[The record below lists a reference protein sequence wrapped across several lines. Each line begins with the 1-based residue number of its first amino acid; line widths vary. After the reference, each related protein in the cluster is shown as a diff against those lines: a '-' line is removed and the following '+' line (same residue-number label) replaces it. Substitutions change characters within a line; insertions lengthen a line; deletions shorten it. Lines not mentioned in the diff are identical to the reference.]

1 MKVQMKNLLQIASVV
16 LLVFSSVGVKAQIK
30 DTGEISSK
38 EARTDSPIKFSLEEA
53 QKYALENSFMVK
65 GSDYDLKVAKRKVWE
80 AISTGLPQV
89 TADADYT
96 KNLKISAT
104 PFPANLGDPIR
115 ILMGQEATGTPLYV
129 PFAQKYSSSTT
140 INVNQKIFDGSYI
153 VGLGA
158 AKVFV
163 QLSQNTK
170 TKSEIDVKDLVAQ
183 AYYNVLVA
191 RENYKTIEEN
201 VAITKKTHFETKAYY
216 ENGFREELDV
226 DQVMLMLKRS
236 ENQLSDAKRAISN
249 ALIMLKF
256 TMGYDIEKDIE
267 LNNNLETFINPLLI
281 SKTESKELDLE
292 NHIDYKIVDTQL
304 KAQKLIIR
312 NEQAGYLPN
321 LSAFYSYGKNT
332 SADAWNVYK
341 SNVPW
346 FKSSMVGLKISM
358 PIFTGFNR
366 RSKIKQE
373 KINYKKIEDL
383 KYNTEQSLKKDL
395 SLSYNSLV
403 NAKDTYENDLK
414 GLEIAKRIYE
424 RTLVKFNEGVSTS
437 TELSNNEQQYL
448 NSHSAYINATL
459 NLLNSKIAFDKA
471 LGKL

>member
-38 EARTDSPIKFSLEEA
+38 EALTDSPIKFSLEEA

-89 TADADYT
+89 KASANYS
-96 KNLKISAT
+96 KNLDIAVSLLPAEFFGGNAGEYTPVKFGQTYTSA
-104 PFPANLGDPIR
+104 
-115 ILMGQEATGTPLYV
+115 ATV
-129 PFAQKYSSSTT
+129 
-140 INVNQKIFDGSYI
+140 NVDQKIFDGSYI

-170 TKSEIDVKDLVAQ
+170 TKSEIDVRDLVAQ

-281 SKTESKELDLE
+281 SKTESKKLDLE

>member
-1 MKVQMKNLLQIASVV
+1 MKGQMKNILQIASAF
-16 LLVFSSVGVKAQIK
+16 LLVFSCLSLKAQ
-30 DTGEISSK
+30 TENL
-38 EARTDSPIKFSLEEA
+38 TKFSLQEA
-53 QKYALENSFMVK
+53 QNYALENSYTVK
-65 GSDYDLKVAKRKVWE
+65 GSDYDLKVAKKKVWE

-89 TADADYT
+89 KANADYT
-96 KNLKISAT
+96 KNLDIAVSLLPAEIFGGTSGEYTPVKFGQTYASSAT
-104 PFPANLGDPIR
+104 ITVD
-115 ILMGQEATGTPLYV
+115 
-129 PFAQKYSSSTT
+129 
-140 INVNQKIFDGSYI
+140 QKIFDGSYI

-170 TKSEIDVKDLVAQ
+170 LKSEIEVKDAVAQ

-201 VAITKKTHFETKAYY
+201 LAITKKTHFETKAYF

-256 TMGYDIEKDIE
+256 TMGYEIEQEIGLKND
-267 LNNNLETFINPLLI
+267 LETFITPLRI
-281 SKTESKELDLE
+281 SKANSTDLDIE
-292 NHIDYKIVDTQL
+292 NHIDYKIVSTQL
-304 KAQKLIIR
+304 QAQKLIVR

-321 LSAFYSYGKNT
+321 ISAFYNYGKNT
-332 SADAWNVYK
+332 STDASNVYK
-341 SNVPW
+341 SSVPW
-346 FKSSMVGLKISM
+346 FKSSMIGLKLNV

-395 SLSYNSLV
+395 SISHNSLV
-403 NAKDTYENDLK
+403 NAKENYENDLK
-414 GLEIAKRIYE
+414 GLEIAKRIYD

-437 TELSNNEQQYL
+437 TDLSNIEEQYL
-448 NSHSAYINATL
+448 NSHTAYINSTL
-459 NLLNSKIAFDKA
+459 QLLNSKIAFDKA

>member
-1 MKVQMKNLLQIASVV
+1 MKGQMKNILQIASVF
-16 LLVFSSVGVKAQIK
+16 LLVFSGLSLKAQTE
-30 DTGEISSK
+30 DLT
-38 EARTDSPIKFSLEEA
+38 KFSLQEA
-53 QKYALENSFMVK
+53 QNYALENSFTVK
-65 GSDYDLKVAKRKVWE
+65 GSDYDLKVAKKKVWE

-89 TADADYT
+89 SANADYS
-96 KNLKISAT
+96 KNLDIPVSLLPAEIFGGNAGEYTPVKFGQTYAGSA
-104 PFPANLGDPIR
+104 
-115 ILMGQEATGTPLYV
+115 
-129 PFAQKYSSSTT
+129 T
-140 INVNQKIFDGSYI
+140 INVDQKIFDGSYI

-170 TKSEIDVKDLVAQ
+170 AKSEIEVKDAVAQ

-201 VAITKKTHFETKAYY
+201 LVITKKTHFETKAYY

-256 TMGYDIEKDIE
+256 TMGYEIEQEIE
-267 LNNNLETFINPLLI
+267 LKNDLETFITPLRI
-281 SKTESKELDLE
+281 SKANSTDLNIE
-292 NHIDYKIVDTQL
+292 NHIDYRIVDTQL
-304 KAQKLIIR
+304 KAQKLIVR

-321 LSAFYSYGKNT
+321 ISAFYNYGKNT
-332 SADAWNVYK
+332 STDASNVYK

-346 FKSSMVGLKISM
+346 FKSSMIGLKLNV

-395 SLSYNSLV
+395 SISHNSLV
-403 NAKDTYENDLK
+403 NAKENYENDLK

-424 RTLVKFNEGVSTS
+424 KTLIKFNEGISTS
-437 TELSNNEQQYL
+437 TDLSNIEEQYL
-448 NSHSAYINATL
+448 NSHTAYINSTL
-459 NLLNSKIAFDKA
+459 NLLNSKLAFDKA

>member
-1 MKVQMKNLLQIASVV
+1 MKEQMKNILQIASIV
-16 LLVFSSVGVKAQIK
+16 LLVFSSWSLKAQ
-30 DTGEISSK
+30 TENL
-38 EARTDSPIKFSLEEA
+38 TKFSLQEA
-53 QKYALENSFMVK
+53 QNYALENSFTVK
-65 GSDYDLKVAKRKVWE
+65 GSDYDLKVAKKKVWE

-89 TADADYT
+89 KASADYT
-96 KNLKISAT
+96 KNLDIAVSLLPAEIFGGTAGEYTPVKFGQTYASSA
-104 PFPANLGDPIR
+104 
-115 ILMGQEATGTPLYV
+115 
-129 PFAQKYSSSTT
+129 T
-140 INVNQKIFDGSYI
+140 INVDQKIFDGSYI

-158 AKVFV
+158 AKIFV

-170 TKSEIDVKDLVAQ
+170 VKSEIEVKDIVAQ

-191 RENYKTIEEN
+191 RDNYKTIEEN

-236 ENQLSDAKRAISN
+236 ENQLSDAKRTISN

-256 TMGYDIEKDIE
+256 TMGYDIEKEIE
-267 LNNNLETFINPLLI
+267 LKNNLDSFINPLLI
-281 SKTESKELDLE
+281 SKTESTELDLE
-292 NHIDYKIVDTQL
+292 NHIDYRIVNTQL

-312 NEQAGYLPN
+312 NEQSGYLPN

-332 SADAWNVYK
+332 STDASNVYK
-341 SNVPW
+341 SSVPW
-346 FKSSMVGLKISM
+346 FKSSMIGLKMSM

-383 KYNTEQSLKKDL
+383 QYNTEQSLKKDL
-395 SLSYNSLV
+395 SISYNTLV
-403 NAKDTYENDLK
+403 NAKDNYENDLK
-414 GLEIAKRIYE
+414 GLEIAKRIYD
-424 RTLVKFNEGVSTS
+424 RTLVKFNEGVSSS

-448 NSHSAYINATL
+448 DSHSAFIGSTL
-459 NLLNSKIAFDKA
+459 QLLNSKVAFDKA

>member
-1 MKVQMKNLLQIASVV
+1 MKTILQIASFV
-16 LLVFSSVGVKAQIK
+16 LLVFSSWNLKAQ
-30 DTGEISSK
+30 TENL
-38 EARTDSPIKFSLEEA
+38 TKFSLQEA
-53 QKYALENSFMVK
+53 QNYALDNSYTVK
-65 GSDYDLKVAKRKVWE
+65 GSDYDLKVAKKKVWE

-89 TADADYT
+89 SASADYT
-96 KNLKISAT
+96 VNLKAGVS
-104 PFPANLGDPIR
+104 PFPAEIADPMRVI
-115 ILMGQEATGTPLYV
+115 MGGEATGEPLYIA
-129 PFAQKYSSSTT
+129 FSQKYTGSATLS
-140 INVNQKIFDGSYI
+140 VDQKIFDGSYI

-170 TKSEIDVKDLVAQ
+170 AKSEIEVKDAVAQ

-191 RENYKTIEEN
+191 RENYKTLEEN
-201 VAITKKTHFETKAYY
+201 LAITKKTHFETKAYY

-236 ENQLSDAKRAISN
+236 ENQLSNAKRAISN

-256 TMGYDIEKDIE
+256 TMGYEIEQDIE
-267 LNNNLETFINPLLI
+267 LKNNLETFITPLRI
-281 SKTESKELDLE
+281 SKVNSTDLDIE
-292 NHIDYKIVDTQL
+292 NHIDYRIVNTQL
-304 KAQKLIIR
+304 KAQKLIVR

-321 LSAFYSYGKNT
+321 ISAFYNYGKNT
-332 SADAWNVYK
+332 NTEAWNIYK
-341 SNVPW
+341 SKVPW
-346 FKSSMVGLKISM
+346 FKSSMVGLKLNV

-366 RSKIKQE
+366 RSKVKQE

-383 KYNTEQSLKKDL
+383 RYNTEQSLKKDI
-395 SLSYNSLV
+395 SISHNSLM
-403 NAKDTYENDLK
+403 NAKENYENDLK

-424 RTLVKFNEGVSTS
+424 KTLIKFKEGVSTS
-437 TELSNNEQQYL
+437 TDLSNIEEQYL
-448 NSHSAYINATL
+448 NSNTAYINSTL

>member
-1 MKVQMKNLLQIASVV
+1 MKQQMKNILQIASIV
-16 LLVFSSVGVKAQIK
+16 LLVFSSWSLKAQTENI
-30 DTGEISSK
+30 TN
-38 EARTDSPIKFSLEEA
+38 FSLQEA
-53 QKYALENSFMVK
+53 QNYALENSYSVK
-65 GSDYDLKVAKRKVWE
+65 GTDYDLKVAKKKVWE

-89 TADADYT
+89 KANADYT
-96 KNLKISAT
+96 KNLDIAVSLLPAEIFGGTAGEYKPVKFGQTYASSASVSV
-104 PFPANLGDPIR
+104 D
-115 ILMGQEATGTPLYV
+115 
-129 PFAQKYSSSTT
+129 
-140 INVNQKIFDGSYI
+140 QKIFDGSYI

-170 TKSEIDVKDLVAQ
+170 VKSEIEVKDIVAQ

-191 RENYKTIEEN
+191 RENYNTIAEN

-236 ENQLSDAKRAISN
+236 ENQLSDAKRTISN
-249 ALIMLKF
+249 AFIMLKF
-256 TMGYDIEKDIE
+256 TMGYDIEKEIE
-267 LNNNLETFINPLLI
+267 LKNDLDSFINPLLI
-281 SKTESKELDLE
+281 SKTKSTELDLE
-292 NHIDYKIVDTQL
+292 NHIDYRIVSTQL

-321 LSAFYSYGKNT
+321 LSAFYNYGKNT
-332 SADAWNVYK
+332 STDASNVYK
-341 SNVPW
+341 SSVPW
-346 FKSSMVGLKISM
+346 FKSSMIGLKMSM

-395 SLSYNSLV
+395 SISYNSLV
-403 NAKDTYENDLK
+403 NAKDNYENDLK

-424 RTLVKFNEGVSTS
+424 RTLVKFNEGISTS
-437 TELSNNEQQYL
+437 TDLSNNEQQYL
-448 NSHSAYINATL
+448 NSHSAYINSTL
-459 NLLNSKIAFDKA
+459 QLLNSKIAFDKA

>member
-1 MKVQMKNLLQIASVV
+1 MKNILQIASLA
-16 LLVFSSVGVKAQIK
+16 LLVFLGFSLKAQ
-30 DTGEISSK
+30 TENL
-38 EARTDSPIKFSLEEA
+38 TKFSLQEA
-53 QKYALENSFMVK
+53 QSYALENSYTVK
-65 GSDYDLKVAKRKVWE
+65 GSNYDLKVAKKKVWE

-89 TADADYT
+89 SASADYS
-96 KNLKISAT
+96 KNLDIPVSLLPAEIFGGNAGEYTPVKFGQTYAGSA
-104 PFPANLGDPIR
+104 
-115 ILMGQEATGTPLYV
+115 
-129 PFAQKYSSSTT
+129 T
-140 INVNQKIFDGSYI
+140 INVDQKIFDGSYI

-158 AKVFV
+158 AKIFV

-170 TKSEIDVKDLVAQ
+170 AKSEIEVKDAVAQ

-191 RENYKTIEEN
+191 KENYKTIEEN
-201 VAITKKTHFETKAYY
+201 LAITKKTHFETKAYY

-236 ENQLSDAKRAISN
+236 ENQLSNSKRAISN

-256 TMGYDIEKDIE
+256 TMGYEIAQEIE
-267 LNNNLETFINPLLI
+267 LKNDLESFITPLRI
-281 SKTESKELDLE
+281 SKANSTDLDIE

-321 LSAFYSYGKNT
+321 LSAFYNYGKNT
-332 SADAWNVYK
+332 STDASNVYK
-341 SNVPW
+341 NNVPW
-346 FKSSMVGLKISM
+346 FKSSMIGLKLNV

-373 KINYKKIEDL
+373 KITYKKIEDL

-395 SLSYNSLV
+395 SISHNSLV
-403 NAKDTYENDLK
+403 NAKENYENDLK

-424 RTLVKFNEGVSTS
+424 KTLIKYNEGISTS
-437 TELSNNEQQYL
+437 TDLSNIEEQYL
-448 NSHSAYINATL
+448 NSHTAYINSTL
-459 NLLNSKIAFDKA
+459 QLLNSKIAFDKA

>member
-1 MKVQMKNLLQIASVV
+1 MKNILQIASIV
-16 LLVFSSVGVKAQIK
+16 LLVFSSWSLKAQ
-30 DTGEISSK
+30 TENL
-38 EARTDSPIKFSLEEA
+38 TKFSLQEA
-53 QKYALENSFMVK
+53 QNYALENSFMVK
-65 GSDYDLKVAKRKVWE
+65 GSDYDLKVAKKKVWE

-89 TADADYT
+89 KASADYT
-96 KNLKISAT
+96 KNLDIAVSLLPAEFFGGVAGEYAPVKFGQTYASSA
-104 PFPANLGDPIR
+104 
-115 ILMGQEATGTPLYV
+115 
-129 PFAQKYSSSTT
+129 T
-140 INVNQKIFDGSYI
+140 INVDQKIFDGSYI

-158 AKVFV
+158 AKIFV

-170 TKSEIDVKDLVAQ
+170 IKSEIDVKDLVAQ

-236 ENQLSDAKRAISN
+236 ENQLSDAKRTISN

-256 TMGYDIEKDIE
+256 TMGYDIENEIE
-267 LNNNLETFINPLLI
+267 LKNDLEAFINPLLI
-281 SKTESKELDLE
+281 SKTESTELDLE
-292 NHIDYKIVDTQL
+292 NHIDYRIVSTQL

-312 NEQAGYLPN
+312 NEQSGYLPN

-332 SADAWNVYK
+332 STEASNVYK
-341 SNVPW
+341 SSVPW
-346 FKSSMVGLKISM
+346 FKSSMIGLKMSM

-395 SLSYNSLV
+395 SISYNSLV
-403 NAKDTYENDLK
+403 NAKDNYENDLE
-414 GLEIAKRIYE
+414 GLEIAKRIYD
-424 RTLVKFNEGVSTS
+424 RTLIKFNEGVSTS

-448 NSHSAYINATL
+448 DSHSAYISSTL
-459 NLLNSKIAFDKA
+459 QLLNTKVAFDKA

>member
-1 MKVQMKNLLQIASVV
+1 MKGQMKTILQIVSVF
-16 LLVFSSVGVKAQIK
+16 LLVFSSWSLKAQ
-30 DTGEISSK
+30 TENL
-38 EARTDSPIKFSLEEA
+38 TKFSLQEA
-53 QKYALENSFMVK
+53 QSYALDNSYTVK
-65 GSDYDLKVAKRKVWE
+65 GSDYDLKVAKKKVWE

-89 TADADYT
+89 SASADYS
-96 KNLKISAT
+96 KNLDIAVSLLPAEIFGGNAGEYTPVKFGQTYASSA
-104 PFPANLGDPIR
+104 
-115 ILMGQEATGTPLYV
+115 
-129 PFAQKYSSSTT
+129 T
-140 INVNQKIFDGSYI
+140 INVDQKIFDGSYI

-170 TKSEIDVKDLVAQ
+170 AKSAIEVKDAVAQ

-191 RENYKTIEEN
+191 KENYKTIEEN
-201 VAITKKTHFETKAYY
+201 LAITKKTHFETKAYY

-236 ENQLSDAKRAISN
+236 ENQLSNAKRAISN
-249 ALIMLKF
+249 AIIMLKF
-256 TMGYDIEKDIE
+256 TMGYEIEQNIE
-267 LNNNLETFINPLLI
+267 LKNDLETFVTPLRI
-281 SKTESKELDLE
+281 SKANSTDLDIE
-292 NHIDYKIVDTQL
+292 NHIDYRIVSTQL
-304 KAQKLIIR
+304 KAQKLIVR

-321 LSAFYSYGKNT
+321 ISAFYNYGKNT
-332 SADAWNVYK
+332 STDVSNVYK

-346 FKSSMVGLKISM
+346 FKSSMIGLKLNV

-395 SLSYNSLV
+395 RITHNSLM
-403 NAKDTYENDLK
+403 NAKENYENDLK

-424 RTLVKFNEGVSTS
+424 KTLIKFKEGVSTS
-437 TELSNNEQQYL
+437 TDLSNIEEQYL
-448 NSHSAYINATL
+448 NSNTAYINSTL

>member
-1 MKVQMKNLLQIASVV
+1 MKQQMKNILQIASIV
-16 LLVFSSVGVKAQIK
+16 LLVFSSWSLKAQ
-30 DTGEISSK
+30 TENL
-38 EARTDSPIKFSLEEA
+38 TKFSLQEA
-53 QKYALENSFMVK
+53 QNYALENSFTVK
-65 GSDYDLKVAKRKVWE
+65 GSDYDLKVAKKKVWE

-89 TADADYT
+89 KASADYT
-96 KNLKISAT
+96 KNLDIAVSLLPAEIFGGTAGEYTPVKFGQTYASSA
-104 PFPANLGDPIR
+104 
-115 ILMGQEATGTPLYV
+115 
-129 PFAQKYSSSTT
+129 T
-140 INVNQKIFDGSYI
+140 INVDQKIFDGSYI

-158 AKVFV
+158 AKIFV

-170 TKSEIDVKDLVAQ
+170 AKSEIEVKDIVAQ

-201 VAITKKTHFETKAYY
+201 VAITKKTHFETNAYY

-236 ENQLSDAKRAISN
+236 ENQLSDAKRTISN

-256 TMGYDIEKDIE
+256 TMGYDIEKEIE
-267 LNNNLETFINPLLI
+267 LKNDLEGFINPLLI
-281 SKTESKELDLE
+281 SKTESTKLDLE
-292 NHIDYKIVDTQL
+292 NHIDYRIVSTQL

-312 NEQAGYLPN
+312 NEQSGYLPN

-332 SADAWNVYK
+332 STDASNVYK
-341 SNVPW
+341 SSVPW
-346 FKSSMVGLKISM
+346 FKSSMIGLKMSM

-395 SLSYNSLV
+395 SISYNSLV
-403 NAKDTYENDLK
+403 NAKDNYENDLK
-414 GLEIAKRIYE
+414 GLEIAKRIYD

-448 NSHSAYINATL
+448 DSHSAYISSTL
-459 NLLNSKIAFDKA
+459 KLLNSKIAFDKA

>member
-1 MKVQMKNLLQIASVV
+1 MKGQMNNILHIASLF
-16 LLVFSSVGVKAQIK
+16 LLVFSSLSIKAQ
-30 DTGEISSK
+30 TE
-38 EARTDSPIKFSLEEA
+38 EPTEFSLHEA
-53 QKYALENSFMVK
+53 QSYALENSYTVK
-65 GSDYDLKVAKRKVWE
+65 GSDYDLKVAKKKVWE

-89 TADADYT
+89 SASADYS
-96 KNLKISAT
+96 KNLDIAVSLLPAEFFGGNAGEYMPVKFGQTYAGSA
-104 PFPANLGDPIR
+104 
-115 ILMGQEATGTPLYV
+115 
-129 PFAQKYSSSTT
+129 T
-140 INVNQKIFDGSYI
+140 INVDQKIFDGSYI

-170 TKSEIDVKDLVAQ
+170 TKSEIEVKDAVAQ

-191 RENYKTIEEN
+191 RENYKTIEDN
-201 VAITKKTHFETKAYY
+201 LNITKKTLFETKAYY

-236 ENQLSDAKRAISN
+236 ENQLSNAKRAISN

-256 TMGYDIEKDIE
+256 TMGYKVEQKIE
-267 LNNNLETFINPLLI
+267 LKNDLESFITPLRI
-281 SKTESKELDLE
+281 SKDDQTNLDLE

-304 KAQKLIIR
+304 KAQRLIVR

-321 LSAFYSYGKNT
+321 ISAFYNYGKNT
-332 SADAWNVYK
+332 STDVSNIYK

-346 FKSSMVGLKISM
+346 YKSSMIGLSLNV

-373 KINYKKIEDL
+373 KINFRKIEDL
-383 KYNTEQSLKKDL
+383 KYNTEQNIKKNL
-395 SLSYNSLV
+395 SISHNSLV
-403 NAKDTYENDLK
+403 NAKENYENDLK
-414 GLEIAKRIYE
+414 GLEISKRIYDK
-424 RTLVKFNEGVSTS
+424 TLIKFNEGVSTS
-437 TELSNNEQQYL
+437 TDLSSIEEQYL
-448 NSHSAYINATL
+448 NSHTAYINSTL

>member
-1 MKVQMKNLLQIASVV
+1 MNKILQTASVF
-16 LLVFSSVGVKAQIK
+16 LLVFSSLSIKAQTE
-30 DTGEISSK
+30 DLT
-38 EARTDSPIKFSLEEA
+38 KFSLHEA
-53 QKYALENSFMVK
+53 QSYALENSYTAK
-65 GSDYDLKVAKRKVWE
+65 GSDYDLKVAKKKVWE

-89 TADADYT
+89 SASADYS
-96 KNLKISAT
+96 KNLDITVSLLPAEFFGGVAGEYTPVKFGQTYAGSASIKV
-104 PFPANLGDPIR
+104 D
-115 ILMGQEATGTPLYV
+115 
-129 PFAQKYSSSTT
+129 
-140 INVNQKIFDGSYI
+140 QKIFDGSYI

-170 TKSEIDVKDLVAQ
+170 TKSEIEVKDAVAQ

-201 VAITKKTHFETKAYY
+201 LTITKKTLFETKAYY

-226 DQVMLMLKRS
+226 DQVMLMFKRT
-236 ENQLSDAKRAISN
+236 ENQLSNAKRAISN

-256 TMGYDIEKDIE
+256 TMGYEIDKEIE
-267 LNNNLETFINPLLI
+267 LKNDLETFITPLRI
-281 SKTESKELDLE
+281 SKNDQTNLDLE

-304 KAQKLIIR
+304 KAQKLIVR

-321 LSAFYSYGKNT
+321 LSAFYNYGKNT
-332 SADAWNVYK
+332 STDVSNIYK

-346 FKSSMVGLKISM
+346 YKSSMIGLSLNV

-373 KINYKKIEDL
+373 KINYKKMENL
-383 KYNTEQSLKKDL
+383 KYNTEQSIKKNL
-395 SLSYNSLV
+395 SISHNSLV
-403 NAKDTYENDLK
+403 NAKANYENDLK
-414 GLEIAKRIYE
+414 GLEIARRIYDK
-424 RTLVKFNEGVSTS
+424 TLIKFNEGVSTS
-437 TELSNNEQQYL
+437 TDLSNIEEQYL
-448 NSHSAYINATL
+448 NSHTAYINSTL

>member
-1 MKVQMKNLLQIASVV
+1 MKQQMKNILQIVSIV
-16 LLVFSSVGVKAQIK
+16 LLVFSSWSLKAQTENI
-30 DTGEISSK
+30 TN
-38 EARTDSPIKFSLEEA
+38 FSLQEA
-53 QKYALENSFMVK
+53 QNYALENSYSVK
-65 GSDYDLKVAKRKVWE
+65 GTDYDLKVAKKKVWE

-89 TADADYT
+89 KANADYT
-96 KNLKISAT
+96 KNLDIAVSLLPAEIFGGTAGEYTPVKFGQTYASSASVSV
-104 PFPANLGDPIR
+104 D
-115 ILMGQEATGTPLYV
+115 
-129 PFAQKYSSSTT
+129 
-140 INVNQKIFDGSYI
+140 QKIFDGSYI

-170 TKSEIDVKDLVAQ
+170 VKSEIEVKDIVAQ

-191 RENYKTIEEN
+191 RENYNTIAEN

-236 ENQLSDAKRAISN
+236 ENQLSDAKRTISN
-249 ALIMLKF
+249 AFIMLKF
-256 TMGYDIEKDIE
+256 TMGYDIEKEIE
-267 LNNNLETFINPLLI
+267 LKNDLDSFINPLLI
-281 SKTESKELDLE
+281 SKTKSTELDLE
-292 NHIDYKIVDTQL
+292 NHIDYRIVSTQL

-321 LSAFYSYGKNT
+321 LSAFYNYGKNT
-332 SADAWNVYK
+332 STDASNVYK
-341 SNVPW
+341 SSVPW
-346 FKSSMVGLKISM
+346 FKSSMIGLKMSM

-395 SLSYNSLV
+395 SISYNSLV
-403 NAKDTYENDLK
+403 NAKDNYENDLK

-424 RTLVKFNEGVSTS
+424 RTLVKFNEGISTS
-437 TELSNNEQQYL
+437 TDLSNNEQQYL
-448 NSHSAYINATL
+448 NSHSAYINSTL
-459 NLLNSKIAFDKA
+459 QLLNSKIAFDKA

>member
-1 MKVQMKNLLQIASVV
+1 MKNILQIASLA
-16 LLVFSSVGVKAQIK
+16 LLVFLGFSLKAQ
-30 DTGEISSK
+30 TENL
-38 EARTDSPIKFSLEEA
+38 TKFSLQEA
-53 QKYALENSFMVK
+53 QSYALENSYTVK
-65 GSDYDLKVAKRKVWE
+65 GSNYDLKVAKKKVWE

-89 TADADYT
+89 SASADYS
-96 KNLKISAT
+96 KNLDIPVSLLPAEIFGGNAGEYTPVKFGQTYAGSA
-104 PFPANLGDPIR
+104 
-115 ILMGQEATGTPLYV
+115 
-129 PFAQKYSSSTT
+129 T
-140 INVNQKIFDGSYI
+140 INVDQKIFDGSYI

-158 AKVFV
+158 AKIFV

-170 TKSEIDVKDLVAQ
+170 AKSEIEVKDAVAQ

-191 RENYKTIEEN
+191 KENYKTIEEN
-201 VAITKKTHFETKAYY
+201 LAITKKTHFETKAYY

-236 ENQLSDAKRAISN
+236 ENQLSNSKRAISN

-256 TMGYDIEKDIE
+256 TMGYEIAQEIE
-267 LNNNLETFINPLLI
+267 LKNDLESFITPLRI
-281 SKTESKELDLE
+281 SKANSTDLDIE
-292 NHIDYKIVDTQL
+292 NHIDYKIVNTQL

-321 LSAFYSYGKNT
+321 LSAFYNYGKNT
-332 SADAWNVYK
+332 STDASNVYK
-341 SNVPW
+341 NNVPW
-346 FKSSMVGLKISM
+346 FKSSMIGLKLNV

-373 KINYKKIEDL
+373 KITYKKIEDL

-395 SLSYNSLV
+395 SISHNSLV
-403 NAKDTYENDLK
+403 NAKENYENDLK

-424 RTLVKFNEGVSTS
+424 KTLIKYNEGISTS
-437 TELSNNEQQYL
+437 TDLSNIEEQYL
-448 NSHSAYINATL
+448 NSHTAYINSTL
-459 NLLNSKIAFDKA
+459 QLLNSKIAFDKA

>member
-1 MKVQMKNLLQIASVV
+1 MKGQMKNILQIASII
-16 LLVFSSVGVKAQIK
+16 LLVFSCLITNAQ
-30 DTGEISSK
+30 TENL
-38 EARTDSPIKFSLEEA
+38 TKFSLQEA
-53 QKYALENSFMVK
+53 QNYALENSFTVK
-65 GSDYDLKVAKRKVWE
+65 GSDYDLKVAKKKVWE

-89 TADADYT
+89 KANADYT
-96 KNLKISAT
+96 KNLDIAVSLLPAEIFGGTPGEYTPVKFGQTYAGSAT
-104 PFPANLGDPIR
+104 ISVD
-115 ILMGQEATGTPLYV
+115 
-129 PFAQKYSSSTT
+129 
-140 INVNQKIFDGSYI
+140 QKIFDGSYI

-170 TKSEIDVKDLVAQ
+170 AKTEIEVKDAVAQ

-201 VAITKKTHFETKAYY
+201 LVITKKTHFETKAYY

-256 TMGYDIEKDIE
+256 SMGYDIEKKID
-267 LNNNLETFINPLLI
+267 LKNNLDAFITPLRMT
-281 SKTESKELDLE
+281 KTESTDLDLE
-292 NHIDYKIVDTQL
+292 NHIDYRIVDTQL

-321 LSAFYSYGKNT
+321 ISAFYNTGKNT
-332 SADAWNVYK
+332 SSDISNVYK
-341 SNVPW
+341 SEVPW
-346 FKSSMVGLKISM
+346 FKSSMIGLKVSM

-373 KINYKKIEDL
+373 KINYKKIEDQ

-395 SLSYNSLV
+395 SLSHNSLV
-403 NAKDTYENDLK
+403 NAKENYENDLK

-424 RTLVKFNEGVSTS
+424 RTLIKFNEGVSTS
-437 TELSNNEQQYL
+437 TELSNNEEQYL
-448 NSHSAYINATL
+448 NSHSAFINSTL
-459 NLLNSKIAFDKA
+459 NLLNSKVAFDKA

>member
-1 MKVQMKNLLQIASVV
+1 MKQQMKNILQIASIV
-16 LLVFSSVGVKAQIK
+16 LLVFSSWSLKAQ
-30 DTGEISSK
+30 
-38 EARTDSPIKFSLEEA
+38 TDNITNFSLQEA
-53 QKYALENSFMVK
+53 QNYALENSYSVK
-65 GSDYDLKVAKRKVWE
+65 GTDYDLKVAKKKVWE

-89 TADADYT
+89 KANADYT
-96 KNLKISAT
+96 KNLDIAVSLLPAEIFGGTAGEYTPVKFGQTYASSASVSV
-104 PFPANLGDPIR
+104 D
-115 ILMGQEATGTPLYV
+115 
-129 PFAQKYSSSTT
+129 
-140 INVNQKIFDGSYI
+140 QKIFDGSYI

-170 TKSEIDVKDLVAQ
+170 VKSEIEVKDIVAQ

-191 RENYKTIEEN
+191 RENYNTIAEN

-236 ENQLSDAKRAISN
+236 ENQLSDAKRTISN

-256 TMGYDIEKDIE
+256 TMGYDIEKEIE
-267 LNNNLETFINPLLI
+267 LKNDLDSFINPLLI
-281 SKTESKELDLE
+281 SKTKSTELDLE
-292 NHIDYKIVDTQL
+292 NHIDYRIVSTQL

-321 LSAFYSYGKNT
+321 LSAFYNYGKNT
-332 SADAWNVYK
+332 STDASNVYK
-341 SNVPW
+341 SSVPW
-346 FKSSMVGLKISM
+346 FKSSMIGLKMSM

-395 SLSYNSLV
+395 SISYNSLV
-403 NAKDTYENDLK
+403 NAKDNYENDQK

-424 RTLVKFNEGVSTS
+424 RTLVKFNEGISTS
-437 TELSNNEQQYL
+437 TDLSNNEQQYL
-448 NSHSAYINATL
+448 NSHSAYINSTL
-459 NLLNSKIAFDKA
+459 QLLNSKIAFDKA

>member
-1 MKVQMKNLLQIASVV
+1 MKLQIKNILQIASIV
-16 LLVFSSVGVKAQIK
+16 LLVFSSWSLKAQTENI
-30 DTGEISSK
+30 T
-38 EARTDSPIKFSLEEA
+38 KFSLQEA
-53 QKYALENSFMVK
+53 QNYALENSYSVK
-65 GSDYDLKVAKRKVWE
+65 GSDYDLKVAKKKVWE

-89 TADADYT
+89 KVSADYT
-96 KNLKISAT
+96 KNLDIAVSLLPAEIFGGVAGEYTPVKFGQTYAGSA
-104 PFPANLGDPIR
+104 
-115 ILMGQEATGTPLYV
+115 
-129 PFAQKYSSSTT
+129 T
-140 INVNQKIFDGSYI
+140 INVDQKIFDGSYI

-158 AKVFV
+158 AKIFV

-170 TKSEIDVKDLVAQ
+170 IKSEIEVKDLVAQ
-183 AYYNVLVA
+183 AYYNVLIA

-201 VAITKKTHFETKAYY
+201 VTITKKTHFETKAYY

-256 TMGYDIEKDIE
+256 SMGYEIEKEIE
-267 LNNNLETFINPLLI
+267 LKNDLEAFINPLLI
-281 SKTESKELDLE
+281 SKTESTELDLE
-292 NHIDYKIVDTQL
+292 NHIDYRIVSTQL

-312 NEQAGYLPN
+312 NEQSGYLPN
-321 LSAFYSYGKNT
+321 LSAFYNYGKNT
-332 SADAWNVYK
+332 STDASNVYK
-341 SNVPW
+341 NSVPW
-346 FKSSMVGLKISM
+346 YKSSMIGLKMSL

-395 SLSYNSLV
+395 SISYNSLV
-403 NAKDTYENDLK
+403 NAKDNYENDLE
-414 GLEIAKRIYE
+414 GLEIAKRIYD
-424 RTLVKFNEGVSTS
+424 RTLIKFKEGVATS

-448 NSHSAYINATL
+448 NSHSAYIGSTL
-459 NLLNSKIAFDKA
+459 HLLNSKVAFDKT

>member
-1 MKVQMKNLLQIASVV
+1 MKGQMKNILQIASIV
-16 LLVFSSVGVKAQIK
+16 LLVFSCLITNAQ
-30 DTGEISSK
+30 TENL
-38 EARTDSPIKFSLEEA
+38 TKFSLQEA
-53 QKYALENSFMVK
+53 QNYALENSFTVK
-65 GSDYDLKVAKRKVWE
+65 GSDYDLKVAKKKVWE

-89 TADADYT
+89 KANADYT
-96 KNLKISAT
+96 KNLDIAVSLLPAEIFGGTPGEYTPVKFGQTYAGSAT
-104 PFPANLGDPIR
+104 ISVD
-115 ILMGQEATGTPLYV
+115 
-129 PFAQKYSSSTT
+129 
-140 INVNQKIFDGSYI
+140 QKIFDGSYI

-170 TKSEIDVKDLVAQ
+170 AKTEIEVKDAVAQ

-201 VAITKKTHFETKAYY
+201 LVITKKTHFETKAYY

-256 TMGYDIEKDIE
+256 SMGYDIEKKID
-267 LNNNLETFINPLLI
+267 LKNNLDAFITPLRMT
-281 SKTESKELDLE
+281 KTESTDLDLE
-292 NHIDYKIVDTQL
+292 NHIDYRIVDTQL

-321 LSAFYSYGKNT
+321 ISAFYNTGKNT
-332 SADAWNVYK
+332 SSDISNVYK
-341 SNVPW
+341 SEVPW
-346 FKSSMVGLKISM
+346 FKSSMIGLKVSM

-373 KINYKKIEDL
+373 KINYKKIEDQ

-395 SLSYNSLV
+395 SLSHNSLV
-403 NAKDTYENDLK
+403 NAKENYENDLK

-424 RTLVKFNEGVSTS
+424 RTLIKFNEGVSTS
-437 TELSNNEQQYL
+437 TELSNNEEQYL
-448 NSHSAYINATL
+448 NSHSAFINSTL
-459 NLLNSKIAFDKA
+459 NLLNSKVAFDKA

>member
-1 MKVQMKNLLQIASVV
+1 MKNILQIASIL
-16 LLVFSSVGVKAQIK
+16 LLVFSSWSLKAQ
-30 DTGEISSK
+30 TENL
-38 EARTDSPIKFSLEEA
+38 TKFSLQEA
-53 QKYALENSFMVK
+53 QNYALENSFMVK
-65 GSDYDLKVAKRKVWE
+65 GNDYDLKVAKKKVWE

-89 TADADYT
+89 KASADYT
-96 KNLKISAT
+96 KNLDIAVSLLPAEIFGGTAGEYTPVKFGQTYASSA
-104 PFPANLGDPIR
+104 
-115 ILMGQEATGTPLYV
+115 
-129 PFAQKYSSSTT
+129 T
-140 INVNQKIFDGSYI
+140 INVDQKIFDGSYI

-170 TKSEIDVKDLVAQ
+170 IKSEIEVKDLVAQ
-183 AYYNVLVA
+183 AYYNVLIA

-201 VAITKKTHFETKAYY
+201 VTITKKTHFETKAYY

-249 ALIMLKF
+249 SLIMLKF
-256 TMGYDIEKDIE
+256 TMGYDIEKKIE
-267 LNNNLETFINPLLI
+267 LKNDLEAFINPLLI
-281 SKTESKELDLE
+281 SKTESTELDLE
-292 NHIDYKIVDTQL
+292 NHIDYRIVSTQL
-304 KAQKLIIR
+304 NAQKLIIR
-312 NEQAGYLPN
+312 NEQSGYLPN
-321 LSAFYSYGKNT
+321 LSAFYNYGKNT
-332 SADAWNVYK
+332 STDASNVYK

-346 FKSSMVGLKISM
+346 FKSSMIGLKMSM

-395 SLSYNSLV
+395 SISYNSLM
-403 NAKDTYENDLK
+403 NAKDNYENDLK
-414 GLEIAKRIYE
+414 GLEIAKRIYD

-448 NSHSAYINATL
+448 NSHSAYIGSTL
-459 NLLNSKIAFDKA
+459 QLLNSKVAFDKA

>member
-1 MKVQMKNLLQIASVV
+1 MKNILQIASIV
-16 LLVFSSVGVKAQIK
+16 LLVFSSWSLKAQTENI
-30 DTGEISSK
+30 TN
-38 EARTDSPIKFSLEEA
+38 FSLQEA
-53 QKYALENSFMVK
+53 QNYALENSYSVK
-65 GSDYDLKVAKRKVWE
+65 GTDYDLKVAKKKVWE

-89 TADADYT
+89 KANADYT
-96 KNLKISAT
+96 KNLDIAVSLLPAEIFGGTAGEYTPVKFGQTYASSASVSV
-104 PFPANLGDPIR
+104 D
-115 ILMGQEATGTPLYV
+115 
-129 PFAQKYSSSTT
+129 
-140 INVNQKIFDGSYI
+140 QKIFDGSYI

-170 TKSEIDVKDLVAQ
+170 VKSEIEVKDIVAQ

-191 RENYKTIEEN
+191 RENYNTIAEN

-236 ENQLSDAKRAISN
+236 ENQLSDAKRTISN
-249 ALIMLKF
+249 AFIMLKF
-256 TMGYDIEKDIE
+256 TMGYDIEKEIE
-267 LNNNLETFINPLLI
+267 LKNDLDSFINPLLI
-281 SKTESKELDLE
+281 SKTKSTELDLE
-292 NHIDYKIVDTQL
+292 NHIDYRIVSTQL

-321 LSAFYSYGKNT
+321 LSAFYNYGKNT
-332 SADAWNVYK
+332 STDASNVYK
-341 SNVPW
+341 SSVPW
-346 FKSSMVGLKISM
+346 FKSSMIGLKMSM

-395 SLSYNSLV
+395 SISYNSLV
-403 NAKDTYENDLK
+403 NAKDNYENDLK

-424 RTLVKFNEGVSTS
+424 RTLVKFNEGISTS
-437 TELSNNEQQYL
+437 TDLSNNEQQYL
-448 NSHSAYINATL
+448 NSHSAYINSTL
-459 NLLNSKIAFDKA
+459 QLLNSKIAFDKA

>member
-1 MKVQMKNLLQIASVV
+1 MKNLLQIASVV

-30 DTGEISSK
+30 DTEEISSK

-89 TADADYT
+89 KASANYS
-96 KNLKISAT
+96 KNLDIAVSLLPAEFFGGNAGEYTPVKFGQTYTSA
-104 PFPANLGDPIR
+104 
-115 ILMGQEATGTPLYV
+115 ATV
-129 PFAQKYSSSTT
+129 
-140 INVNQKIFDGSYI
+140 NVDQKIFDGSYI

-304 KAQKLIIR
+304 KAQKLIIK

>member
-1 MKVQMKNLLQIASVV
+1 MNVKMKSILQIASIL
-16 LLVFSSVGVKAQIK
+16 LLVFSGLGVKSQ
-30 DTGEISSK
+30 TENL
-38 EARTDSPIKFSLEEA
+38 TKFTLQEA
-53 QKYALENSFMVK
+53 QNYALENSYTVK
-65 GSDYDLKVAKRKVWE
+65 GSDYDLKVAKKKVWE

-89 TADADYT
+89 KASADYSKSLDIPVSLLPAEFFGGNPGEYAPVKFGQT
-96 KNLKISAT
+96 YASSA
-104 PFPANLGDPIR
+104 
-115 ILMGQEATGTPLYV
+115 
-129 PFAQKYSSSTT
+129 T
-140 INVNQKIFDGSYI
+140 INVDQKIFDGSYI

-170 TKSEIDVKDLVAQ
+170 AKSEIEVKDAVAQ

-191 RENYKTIEEN
+191 RENFKTIEEN

-256 TMGYDIEKDIE
+256 TMGYDIDSKIE
-267 LNNNLETFINPLLI
+267 LKNNLDGIITPLRI
-281 SKTESKELDLE
+281 TKTKAKDLDLE
-292 NHIDYKIVDTQL
+292 NHIDYKIINTQL
-304 KAQKLIIR
+304 QAQKLIIK

-321 LSAFYSYGKNT
+321 LSAFYNYGKNT
-332 SADAWNVYK
+332 STDVSNVYK

-346 FKSSMVGLKISM
+346 FKSSMIGLKVSM

-366 RSKIKQE
+366 RSKIQQE
-373 KINYKKIEDL
+373 KINYKKIEDQ
-383 KYNTEQSLKKDL
+383 KYNTEQNLKKDL
-395 SLSYNSLV
+395 SISHNTLV
-403 NAKDTYENDLK
+403 NAKENYENDLK

-424 RTLVKFNEGVSTS
+424 RTLIKFNEGVSTS
-437 TELSNNEQQYL
+437 TELSNNEEQYL
-448 NSHSAYINATL
+448 NSHTAYIKSTL
-459 NLLNSKIAFDKA
+459 NLLNSKVAFDKA
-471 LGKL
+471 LGQL

>member
-38 EARTDSPIKFSLEEA
+38 EALTDNPIKFSLEEA

-89 TADADYT
+89 KASANYS
-96 KNLKISAT
+96 KNLDIAVSLLPAEFFGGNAGEYTPVKFGQTYTSA
-104 PFPANLGDPIR
+104 
-115 ILMGQEATGTPLYV
+115 ATV
-129 PFAQKYSSSTT
+129 
-140 INVNQKIFDGSYI
+140 NVDQKIFDGSYI

-170 TKSEIDVKDLVAQ
+170 TKSEIDVRDLVAQ

-304 KAQKLIIR
+304 KAQKLIIK